1 MNHADDESRLLA
13 IRPQFPTLERS
24 LHLVTH
30 SLGAMPRRARALLN
44 QFADE
49 WERDS
54 VEAWNAWLPRVA
66 EIAASVGRVLGAEP
80 GTVMLREN
88 VSTIVAQVA
97 SALDYSKRPKIVLTA
112 LDFPSCQYVWREQV
126 RYGAEVVVVPSHDG
140 ITIPLDE
147 LCAAIDERTCIV
159 PMSHVQFRTSTLVDV
174 APVIRRAREVG
185 ALFFLDCYQSAGTV
199 PLDLPAMGV
208 DLACGGSV
216 KWACGG
222 PGLSYLYAAPRVL
235 QQLRPAAT
243 GWFAHEKPFAFA
255 IDRIEYA
262 QDAWRFAT
270 GTPPMA
276 AFYGGWAGWQLLS
289 ELGVES
295 IRRKSLRQTALLRGL
310 VEERGWAVHTPRADK
325 DRGGAVVFD
334 PGPRAQQ
341 AVKALGARR
350 VFCDYRPPD
359 PAVGG
364 GRVSGIRASAHHYT
378 TDEELRRFVEEL
390 AGELRG

>member
-1 MNHADDESRLLA
+1 MGHPDEASLLA
-13 IRPQFPTLERS
+13 IRPQFPALEKS

-30 SLGAMPRRARALLN
+30 SLGAMPRRARELLGM
-44 QFADE
+44 FADE

-54 VEAWNAWLPRVA
+54 VEAWNLWLPRVG

-80 GTVMLREN
+80 DTVMLREN
-88 VSTIVAQVA
+88 VSTIVASVA
-97 SALDYSKRPKIVLTA
+97 SALDFGARPKIVLTA

-126 RYGAEVVVVPSHDG
+126 RSGAEVVVVPSHDG
-140 ITIPLDE
+140 ISLPIDE

-159 PMSHVQFRTSTLVDV
+159 PISHVQFRTSTLVDV
-174 APVIRRAREVG
+174 EPVVRRAREVG
-185 ALFFLDCYQSAGTV
+185 ALVFLDCYQSAGTV
-199 PLDLPAMGV
+199 PLDVKALGV

-222 PGLSYLYAAPRVL
+222 PGLSYLYVSPRVRKR
-235 QQLRPAAT
+235 LRPAAT
-243 GWFAHEKPFAFA
+243 GWFAHKKPFAFS
-255 IDRIEYA
+255 IDRIDYA
-262 QDAWRFAT
+262 DDAWRFAS

-276 AFYGGWAGWQLLS
+276 AFYGAWAGWQLLS
-289 ELGVES
+289 ELGVDN

-310 VEERGWAVHTPRADK
+310 VEERGWRVHTPRADAQ
-325 DRGGAVVFD
+325 RGGAIVFD
-334 PGPRAQQ
+334 PGPRAQE
-341 AVKALGARR
+341 AVRALAARK

-364 GRVSGIRASAHHYT
+364 GKISGIRASAHHYT

-390 AGELRG
+390 GRELAG